1 MLDEKTNISWLS
13 HQTSCLM
20 GIFQVKLDQ
29 PLHPGALGF
38 YSSACS
44 GSLYGLTAQ
53 AFYGLDVLS
62 VTQPTVLRH

>member
-1 MLDEKTNISWLS
+1 
-13 HQTSCLM
+13 M

-29 PLHPGALGF
+29 PLHPRALGF

-62 VTQPTVLRH
+62 VTQPTVSKH